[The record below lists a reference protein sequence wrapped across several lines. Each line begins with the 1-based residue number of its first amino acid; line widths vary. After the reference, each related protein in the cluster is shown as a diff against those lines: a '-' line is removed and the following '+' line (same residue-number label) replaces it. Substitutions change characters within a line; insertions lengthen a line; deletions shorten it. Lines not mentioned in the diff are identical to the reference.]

1 MLGDTSGG
9 FAGPKVTWLD
19 PFIMPTSPAD
29 ELPSTARD
37 GSSCAVHSCP
47 LPSVAPI
54 PESLSWP
61 ERRVH
66 SSRVQFSCLWDGP
79 RSVLSARSLQAA
91 CSHPGHSTPLPRHC
105 HEQKTRPLLDSASHL
120 SRWRKQGLGI
130 SSNHCSKWQIQGS
143 ETWRQ
148 QSLPVGRQAAV
159 AQGAQLMA

>member
-66 SSRVQFSCLWDGP
+66 SSRVQFSVCGTDRGP
-79 RSVLSARSLQAA
+79 SLAREVSKQHAA
-91 CSHPGHSTPLPRHC
+91 ILDIPLHFPVIATNRRRGRFWIARRTCPGGGNRAWESPATIAPSGRY
-105 HEQKTRPLLDSASHL
+105 RA
-120 SRWRKQGLGI
+120 RRLGA
-130 SSNHCSKWQIQGS
+130 SNHC
-143 ETWRQ
+143 
-148 QSLPVGRQAAV
+148 QSADKLLLRRE
-159 AQGAQLMA
+159 LS